1 MAIFNGRL
9 VIACA
14 VCGFVAL
21 AVGGE
26 VLYNGIVLPEK
37 WPPRINPNSRSPIR
51 APYLEPQNIPTAIP
65 IDVGRQLFVD
75 DFLVVSSTGIVRK
88 FHKPVKYIGN
98 PVMWPETKAELD
110 QYERPPDCTMRA
122 PGCCMP
128 GGGVW
133 WDPTRRRFRMWY
145 LSGWNGAL
153 SLAESADGLK
163 WDRPSVGPNG
173 DNVLLSGLTVDT
185 FSVWPDYSAS
195 NPYASWRLFIAPPG
209 CWVRSRQFASPDGC
223 HWTAVD
229 AEGKVGDSSTLFYNP
244 FRRKWVWSVR
254 HYWSGGDR
262 CRVYREHEGFIKGAI
277 WKSATEDDIRS
288 GRYDADGNAEVFPW
302 LACDDA
308 DMTRTID
315 GTVRKPQLYNVDATP
330 YESLMVGLFKIICGR
345 DNKEAAKSGMPKTT
359 TIHFAYSRDGFH
371 FDRPDRTPAIADSD
385 WGSGAWDTGYL
396 GPCSSGFVIKDEQL
410 WFYYVGARGDGTA
423 KGGID
428 NGMHASFSV
437 GIAKLRRDG
446 FAGMVADGAGEVV
459 TRPVVFSGS
468 HFFVNADA
476 RFGALTA
483 EVLDAD
489 GRPYPGYTATDC
501 NGMIRVDS
509 TKQAVTW
516 KGGDISRFAGKPVRF
531 RFRMKVATLYAFWVS
546 RDASGK
552 SGGYLA
558 AGGPS
563 YAGLKDD

>member
-1 MAIFNGRL
+1 MKRLLMTISAAMVGLVAMAN
-9 VIACA
+9 A
-14 VCGFVAL
+14 
-21 AVGGE
+21 E
-26 VLYNGIVLPEK
+26 VLYNGITLPEK
-37 WPPRINPNSRSPIR
+37 WPPRIDPNSRASQR
-51 APYLEPQNIPTAIP
+51 APYLDPKNIPSAIP

-75 DFLVVSSTGIVRK
+75 DFLVASSTGVVRK
-88 FHKPVKYIGN
+88 FNKPVKYIGN

-110 QYERPPDCTMRA
+110 EYERPPDCTMRA

-153 SLAESADGLK
+153 SLSESADGLK
-163 WDRPSVGPNG
+163 WERPRVGPNG
-173 DNVLLSGLTVDT
+173 DNVLLPGLTVDT
-185 FSVWPDYSAS
+185 FSVWPDYSAAD
-195 NPYASWRLFIAPPG
+195 PYANWRLFIAPPG
-209 CWVRSRQFASPDGC
+209 CPVRSRQFVSSDGC

-229 AEGKVGDSSTLFYNP
+229 AGGKVGDSSTLFYNP

-254 HYWSGGDR
+254 HYWSGNR
-262 CRVYREHEGFIKGAI
+262 CRVYREHEGFIKGAV
-277 WKSATEDDIRS
+277 WKSATKDDIRS
-288 GRYDADGNAEVFPW
+288 GRYDADGKAEVFPW

-308 DMTRTID
+308 DITRTID

-345 DNKEAAKSGMPKTT
+345 DNRESEKRGMPKTT
-359 TIHFAYSRDGFH
+359 TVHFAYSRDGFH

-410 WFYYVGARGDGTA
+410 WFYYVGARGDGTNT
-423 KGGID
+423 GWPN
-428 NGMHASFSV
+428 NGMHANFSV

-446 FAGMVADGAGEVV
+446 FAGMVADGKGEIV

-468 HFFVNADA
+468 HLFVNADA
-476 RFGALTA
+476 RFGELTA

-489 GRPYPGYTATDC
+489 GRPYPGYTAADC
-501 NGMIRVDS
+501 GGLERVDS
-509 TKQAVTW
+509 TKRAVSW
-516 KGGDISRFAGKPVRF
+516 KGGNLARFAGKPVRF

-546 RDASGK
+546 KDVFGK

-558 AGGPS
+558 AGGPN
-563 YAGLKDD
+563 YTGLKDD

>member
-1 MAIFNGRL
+1 MEKNLKLAFVSL
-9 VIACA
+9 SLA
-14 VCGFVAL
+14 VAL
-21 AVGGE
+21 AFSAGGE

-37 WPPRINPNSRSPIR
+37 WPPRINPLSRASLR
-51 APYLEPQNIPTAIP
+51 APYLDPQNIPAAIP

-75 DFLVVSSTGIVRK
+75 DFLIGSSTGVVRK
-88 FHKPVKYIGN
+88 FNKPVKYIGN
-98 PVMWPETKAELD
+98 PVMWPVTKAELD
-110 QYERPPDCTMRA
+110 KIERPPDCTMRA

-133 WDPTRRRFRMWY
+133 WDPTRQRFRMWY
-145 LSGWNGAL
+145 LSGWNGPL

-163 WDRPSVGPNG
+163 WERPPVGPNG
-173 DNVLLSGLTVDT
+173 DNVLLPGLTVDT
-185 FSVWPDYSAS
+185 FSVWPDYAAA

-209 CWVRSRQFASPDGC
+209 CPVRSRQFASPDGC
-223 HWTAVD
+223 RWTAVD
-229 AEGKVGDSSTLFYNP
+229 AGGKVGDSSTLFYNP
-244 FRRKWVWSVR
+244 FRGKWVWSVR

-262 CRVYREHEGFIKGAI
+262 CRVYREHEGFIKGAV

-288 GRYDADGNAEVFPW
+288 GRYDADGKAEVFPW

-308 DMTRTID
+308 DITRTIG
-315 GTVRKPQLYNVDATP
+315 GTVRKPQLYNVDAVP

-345 DNKEAAKSGMPKTT
+345 DNKESARSGMPKTT
-359 TIHFAYSRDGFH
+359 TVHFAYSRDGFH

-410 WFYYVGARGDGTA
+410 WFYYVGARGDGTVTS
-423 KGGID
+423 GID
-428 NGMHASFSV
+428 NGMHANFSV

-446 FAGMVADGAGEVV
+446 FAGMVADGAGEIV

-468 HFFVNADA
+468 HLFVNADA
-476 RFGALTA
+476 RFGNLSA
-483 EVLDAD
+483 EVLNEE
-489 GRPYPGYTATDC
+489 GKPFHGYAASDC
-501 NGMIRVDS
+501 NGLVRFDT
-509 TKQAVTW
+509 TKRAVTW
-516 KGGDISRFAGKPVRF
+516 KGGDLSRFAGQPVRF

-546 RDASGK
+546 RDTSGR

-558 AGGPS
+558 AGGPD
-563 YAGLKDD
+563 YVGLKDD